1 MVRFGRPVLGALSS
15 GFELYE
21 SFQAFD
27 TLRKMTDP
35 KLRQD
40 ALVKDSD
47 VSSAGSFE
55 LLVRLALLG
64 SGEIYS
70 AIRQVQELKKWVAL
84 SDAEELDA
92 RWSYFS
98 YHDLAPDVE
107 NVAIYQ

>member
-1 MVRFGRPVLGALSS
+1 MRFGGPVLGALSS

-21 SFQAFD
+21 AFQSFD
-27 TLRKMTDP
+27 MLRKTTDP

-47 VSSAGSFE
+47 VSSAGSFG

-70 AIRQVQELKKWVAL
+70 AVRQV
-84 SDAEELDA
+84 EEL
-92 RWSYFS
+92 
-98 YHDLAPDVE
+98 E
-107 NVAIYQ
+107 K